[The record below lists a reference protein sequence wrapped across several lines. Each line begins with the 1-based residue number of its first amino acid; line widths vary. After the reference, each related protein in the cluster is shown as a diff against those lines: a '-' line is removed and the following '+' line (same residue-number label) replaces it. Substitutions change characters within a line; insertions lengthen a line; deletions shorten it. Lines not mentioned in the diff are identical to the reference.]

1 MYWLYGA
8 YIVSIIV
15 ILLIELTKKNGISEN
30 GITKRQYY
38 NPVLAFI
45 YMCPLAYVAAC
56 RYRFWDTDDYRVMY
70 EAVGKSFDNVF
81 NNVTGHVEKGY
92 LLFTALLNKI
102 SHNSQFLIIVSSI
115 FILFLA
121 YFFLYKESTDLPLSF
136 LIFSSQ
142 VWMATMNGL
151 RQYMAAVI
159 LWLVWRKWA
168 RGIQCKKND
177 LLFIL
182 SILLMASFHKS
193 VLICIPLFFCARGKL
208 GNKKVTACIIAA
220 AVMIVISPIYNF
232 IFSFLLG
239 GTEYANYVDTS
250 AAMGGARHVTAVDVS
265 QFAVDTARENA
276 ERNGL
281 TDRMDFLCAD
291 VFDLLPKLL
300 EEKADYDMIILD
312 PPAFTKSRKTVGSA
326 ERGYKEIN
334 YRAMRLLPRG
344 GYLATCSCSHFMEN
358 RLFVKMVMSA
368 ARDAGVQLKLIEARQ
383 QAPDHPILLNVPEPD
398 YLKFYLFQVVSG

>member
-220 AVMIVISPIYNF
+220 VVMIVISPIYNF

-250 AAMGGARHVTAVDVS
+250 AAMGGARFIVCCVPVVLIGIYHWLYLRNEGN
-265 QFAVDTARENA
+265 RENKMIWMMNLSCLNFA
-276 ERNGL
+276 CNILALKMVYFARLGIYL
-281 TDRMDFLCAD
+281 AI
-291 VFDLLPKLL
+291 FDLIVIPYCI
-300 EEKADYDMIILD
+300 DRC
-312 PPAFTKSRKTVGSA
+312 FTENSRKLIKVLLLISYTFFF
-326 ERGYKEIN
+326 YKQ
-334 YRAMRLLPRG
+334 LLAYG
-344 GYLATCSCSHFMEN
+344 GFATNFK
-358 RLFVKMVMSA
+358 LFYEVK
-368 ARDAGVQLKLIEARQ
+368 
-383 QAPDHPILLNVPEPD
+383 
-398 YLKFYLFQVVSG
+398 